1 MCKAVNFKNWTLNG
15 FIFLKLQDK
24 TIENTMKKLRI
35 VLINIHGLI
44 KGTGLQIGRDADNGG
59 QTKYVYELAEFLSQH
74 DDVEHVHLFT
84 RLIDDPNLSPE
95 YAVPIEIINDKLDIR
110 RIPFLGKKYKPKEQL
125 WAGLDAYVNGVVQH
139 IKLYDIF
146 PDWIHSHYGDAGYVA
161 SELSIILNI
170 PFAHT
175 GHSLGYYKQKKLIES
190 GMPED
195 EIEKKFKFKERLAA
209 EERTLE
215 LAEFIITSTE
225 QEIETYRPY
234 ENFNLGKY
242 HAIPPGI
249 DTRKFVPYYHVEED
263 SDKRMEEE
271 QRKYWVSEMI
281 SKFLTNPHKPII
293 LALSRPDRH
302 KNLHTLIE
310 VYGNDKELQSIANLV
325 IFAGIRKDIFQMPES
340 EKDVLTD
347 LLLLMDKY
355 DLYGKMAIP
364 KKHDVE
370 NEVSIIY
377 RFAAQKRGVFVNLT
391 LHENFG
397 LTIIESA
404 SSGLP
409 VVVTKNGG
417 PSEIIPVCQNG
428 ELVNPL
434 EKNEIKKAIKNILT
448 NENQWKYYSNNGA
461 INIQKHYSWL
471 SHINQYVSLIN
482 ENLSLSSGSGIKKQH
497 YPNINISRLKRKV
510 EYLLVT
516 DIDGTLIE
524 PKLDNPGLNELKEY
538 LINRTEKMAF
548 AMATGR
554 NLDLVKK
561 VIEEEQLPFPDFII
575 CSVGTEI
582 YYTNGKDYILDKGWS
597 TFLAGRW
604 KREDIVNRLKD
615 IPWLKMQEE
624 EAQNPFKISYY
635 YDNEKYNHEQ
645 LIQVLGTG
653 WYKVNI
659 IPSHGKFIDFI
670 PKRASKGNA
679 IKFLGHKWSI
689 PLSSVIAAGDSGN
702 DIDMFRS
709 SVKGIIVGNKSIE
722 LAGYKTT
729 KNIYV
734 AKSSASSGIIEG
746 LKHYKIIK

>member
-1 MCKAVNFKNWTLNG
+1 M
-15 FIFLKLQDK
+15 Q
-24 TIENTMKKLRI
+24 TIENKTKKLRI
-35 VLINIHGLI
+35 ALINIHGLV
-44 KGTGLQIGRDADNGG
+44 KGTGLEIGRDADNGG

-74 DDVEHVHLFT
+74 EDVEQVHLFT
-84 RLIDDPNLSPE
+84 RLIDDRNLSSE
-95 YAVPIEIINDKLDIR
+95 YAVPIEIVNEKFDIR
-110 RIPFLGKKYKPKEQL
+110 RIPFLGKKYRPKEQL

-139 IKLYDIF
+139 IKLHDIF
-146 PDWIHSHYGDAGYVA
+146 PNWIHSHYGDAGYVA
-161 SELSIILNI
+161 SELSTILNI

-175 GHSLGYYKQKKLIES
+175 GHSLGFYKQKKLQES
-190 GMPED
+190 GMLE
-195 EIEKKFKFKERLAA
+195 EERERKFKFKERIAA
-209 EERTLE
+209 EEKTLE
-215 LAEFIITSTE
+215 LSEFIVTSTE
-225 QEIETYRPY
+225 QEIETYKPY

-249 DTRKFVPYYHVEED
+249 DTTKFVPYYHLEED
-263 SDKRMEEE
+263 FDKQMEEK
-271 QRKYWVSEMI
+271 QRKYWVSETI

-302 KNLHTLIE
+302 KNLHTLID
-310 VYGNDKELQSIANLV
+310 VYGKDKELQSIANLV
-325 IFAGIRKDIFQMPES
+325 IFAGIRKDISQMPES

-377 RFAAQKRGVFVNLT
+377 RYAAEKRGVFVNLA

-417 PSEIIPVCQNG
+417 PSEIIPTCQNG

-434 EKNEIKKAIKNILT
+434 DEDEIKKSLRNILT
-448 NENQWKYYSNNGA
+448 NENLWKYYSNNGA

-471 SHINQYVSLIN
+471 SHVNQYVGLVN
-482 ENLSLSSGSGIKKQH
+482 ENLLLSSGSGIKKQH
-497 YPNINISRLKRKV
+497 YPNINIERLKRKV
-510 EYLLVT
+510 ENLLVS

-524 PKLDNPGLNELKEY
+524 PKLNNPGLKELKTY
-538 LINRTEKMAF
+538 LTNHTEKMAF
-548 AMATGR
+548 ALASGR
-554 NLDLVKK
+554 NVDLVKK
-561 VIEEEQLPFPDFII
+561 VIEEEQLPLPDFII

-604 KREDIVNRLKD
+604 KREDIVNRLKG
-615 IPWLKMQEE
+615 IPWIKMQEE
-624 EAQNPFKISYY
+624 VAQNPFKISYY
-635 YDNEKYNHEQ
+635 YDKEKYNHEQ
-645 LIQVLGTG
+645 LIKVLGTG

-659 IPSHGKFIDFI
+659 IKSHGEFLDFL

-679 IKFLGHKWSI
+679 IKFLCHKWAI

-709 SVKGIIVGNKSIE
+709 SVKGIIVGNRSVE
-722 LAGYKTT
+722 LAEYKTT
-729 KNIYV
+729 KKIYV
-734 AKSSASSGIIEG
+734 AKNSASSGILEG

>member
-1 MCKAVNFKNWTLNG
+1 M
-15 FIFLKLQDK
+15 Q
-24 TIENTMKKLRI
+24 TIENKTKKLRI
-35 VLINIHGLI
+35 ALINIHGLV
-44 KGTGLQIGRDADNGG
+44 KGTGLEIGRDADNGG

-74 DDVEHVHLFT
+74 KDVEQVRLFT
-84 RLIDDPNLSPE
+84 RLIDDKNLSSE
-95 YAVPIEIINDKLDIR
+95 YAVPIEIVNEKFDIR
-110 RIPFLGKKYKPKEQL
+110 RIPFLGKKYRPKEQL

-139 IKLYDIF
+139 IKLHDIF
-146 PDWIHSHYGDAGYVA
+146 PNWIHSHYGDAGYVA
-161 SELSIILNI
+161 SELSTILNI

-175 GHSLGYYKQKKLIES
+175 GHSLGFYKQKKLQES
-190 GMPED
+190 GMLE
-195 EIEKKFKFKERLAA
+195 EERERKFKFKERIAA
-209 EERTLE
+209 EDKTLE
-215 LAEFIITSTE
+215 LSEFIVTSTE
-225 QEIETYRPY
+225 QEIETYKPY
-234 ENFNLGKY
+234 GNFNLGKY

-249 DTRKFVPYYHVEED
+249 DTTKFVPYYHLEED
-263 SDKRMEEE
+263 FDKQMEEK
-271 QRKYWVSEMI
+271 QRKYWVSETI

-302 KNLHTLIE
+302 KNLHTLID
-310 VYGNDKELQSIANLV
+310 VYGKDKELQSIANLV
-325 IFAGIRKDIFQMPES
+325 IFAGIRKDISQMPES

-377 RFAAQKRGVFVNLT
+377 RYAAEKRGVFVNLA

-417 PSEIIPVCQNG
+417 PSEIIPTCQNG

-434 EKNEIKKAIKNILT
+434 DEDEIKKSLRNILT
-448 NENQWKYYSNNGA
+448 NENLWKYYSNNGA

-471 SHINQYVSLIN
+471 SHVNQYVGLVN
-482 ENLSLSSGSGIKKQH
+482 ENLLLSSGSGIKKQH
-497 YPNINISRLKRKV
+497 YPNINIERLKRKV
-510 EYLLVT
+510 ENLLVS

-524 PKLDNPGLNELKEY
+524 PKLNNPGLKELKTY
-538 LINRTEKMAF
+538 LTNHTEKMAF
-548 AMATGR
+548 ALASGR
-554 NLDLVKK
+554 NVNLVKK
-561 VIEEEQLPFPDFII
+561 VIEEEQLPLPDFII

-604 KREDIVNRLKD
+604 KREDIVNRLKG
-615 IPWLKMQEE
+615 IPWIKMQEE
-624 EAQNPFKISYY
+624 VAQNPFKISYY
-635 YDNEKYNHEQ
+635 YDKEKYNHEQ
-645 LIQVLGTG
+645 LIKVLGTG

-659 IPSHGKFIDFI
+659 IPSHGEFLDFL

-679 IKFLGHKWSI
+679 IKFLCHKWAI

-709 SVKGIIVGNKSIE
+709 SVKGIIVGNRSVE
-722 LAGYKTT
+722 LAEYKTT
-729 KNIYV
+729 KKIYV
-734 AKSSASSGIIEG
+734 AKSSASSGILEG